1 MECKRA
7 KTINMREIGKKT
19 RCTAQENRPITT
31 RTVILSNSTSVNS
44 KMVLKT
50 VTVSTVGL
58 TVAYT
63 RVNGVRVR

>member
-1 MECKRA
+1 
-7 KTINMREIGKKT
+7 
-19 RCTAQENRPITT
+19 
-31 RTVILSNSTSVNS
+31 
-44 KMVLKT
+44 MVLKT